1 MYIIYQFALKAFRNL
16 TSLFVDHCLSS
27 EFQALTMVFLAFWV
41 HRIFSSLDLV
51 RMRFSGSSNTHGP
64 HLAQKLRRV
73 HQTHIRTRPPPE
85 SSHGIREVMSSAFAL
100 QLHHAFV
107 PGGGLGM
114 CTQERKYT
122 TWQTTWHNMAQPE
135 PGFAFLRVSHAWKV
149 CCHWSLE
156 IAKHDKM
163 LNVLQKK

>member
-1 MYIIYQFALKAFRNL
+1 MYIIYQFTLKAFRNL
-16 TSLFVDHCLSS
+16 PSLFVDHCLPS

-41 HRIFSSLDLV
+41 HRIFLHWTWC
-51 RMRFSGSSNTHGP
+51 RMEFSGSSNTHGP

-85 SSHGIREVMSSAFAL
+85 SSHGTREVMSSAFAL

-114 CTQERKYT
+114 
-122 TWQTTWHNMAQPE
+122 WQQHTGEKIHNMTNNMTNNMAQH
-135 PGFAFLRVSHAWKV
+135 GTTRTWLCFLARITCLESVLSLVSWNRKAR
-149 CCHWSLE
+149 
-156 IAKHDKM
+156 
-163 LNVLQKK
+163 